1 MGFIKKIE
9 IENFYSIKDRIA
21 LDFLSSDYMVKNHSE
36 RTIEFEGIN
45 YSTLNV
51 IYGANAS
58 GKSSILRALVIVA
71 QIITNSSDEKLPNS
85 FKNKFFDKR
94 RKSRICIEFVID
106 NSTYIYEI
114 ILNSNSEYLNDSIHN
129 EVLYAIALNKKMIL
143 IDRQKSQVNNVE
155 DNIRI
160 PILEKINDKKS
171 LIYEFMKF
179 DSNFEKIFGFFRHIK
194 HTTNIQN
201 AYITN
206 TLPSFKM
213 IESSLEIFKKESNSL
228 EMFLIK
234 FLNNIG
240 IDITEF
246 IPNYKV
252 ENGKEVLRGFLIKH
266 RVSKTSNIELIL
278 ESDGT
283 MNLIQVLVSIYFAKI
298 GKSILIIDELDSMLH
313 PMLVPLINK
322 LLIDNSIQVIYT
334 THNIY
339 NMKYLYHDEITLIE
353 KDERHKTI
361 VKQLKNMKD
370 IKFDDNILDLY
381 EEGYFGGIPDI
392 KALDTTI
399 L

>member
-9 IENFYSIKDRIA
+9 IENFYSIKDRIS
-21 LDFLSSDYMVKNHSE
+21 LDFLSSDYIVKNHSE
-36 RTIEFEGIN
+36 RTIEFEGVN

-71 QIITNSSDEKLPNS
+71 HIITNSSDEKLPNS

-94 RKSRICIEFVID
+94 KKSRICIEFVID

-114 ILNSNSEYLNDSIHN
+114 ILNSNNEYLNDSIHN
-129 EVLYAIALNKKMIL
+129 EVLYTIESKKKNIL
-143 IDRQKSQVNNVE
+143 INRQKSQVNNID

-179 DSNFEKIFGFFRHIK
+179 DSNFEKIFVFFRSIR

-201 AYITN
+201 AYLTN
-206 TLPSFKM
+206 TIPSFTR
-213 IESSLEIFKKESNSL
+213 IESSLEFFKKEPNHL
-228 EMFLIK
+228 ERFLIK

-252 ENGKEVLRGFLIKH
+252 ESSKKVLKGFLIKH
-266 RVSKTSNIELIL
+266 LVSKKSNIELLL

-283 MNLIQVLVSIYFAKI
+283 VSLIEVLMNIYFAKI
-298 GKSILIIDELDSMLH
+298 GQSILIIDELDSMIH

-353 KDERHKTI
+353 KDQKHNTI
-361 VKQLKNMKD
+361 VRHLKD
-370 IKFDDNILDLY
+370 IKDINFDDNILDLY

-392 KALDTTI
+392 KALDTKI
-399 L
+399 F